1 MSQTFDHTLN
11 NLIFYHYDRV
21 SHGTFPEFF
30 TCVSRISNIFT
41 VVHDPMDEHMRFI
54 HHWYF
59 SWCEFILLRAPVYEK
74 NTKNMYLYHPL
85 SNLNKKRHVFLDRGN
100 FTSNSGPKWVI
111 LPKFDHLG
119 VEFMKSCHIWN
130 TWKFH
135 VLPYAPGLTTTMVH
149 PNRISRNAASGHA
162 EAGR

>member
-1 MSQTFDHTLN
+1 MMSQTFDHTLN

-21 SHGTFPEFF
+21 SHGTFPKFF

-59 SWCEFILLRAPVYEK
+59 NWCEFSLLRAPVYEK

-100 FTSNSGPKWVI
+100 FTSNSGPKRVI

-119 VEFMKSCHIWN
+119 VEFMKSCHI
-130 TWKFH
+130 
-135 VLPYAPGLTTTMVH
+135 
-149 PNRISRNAASGHA
+149 
-162 EAGR
+162 